1 MRLLAAFSLALLG
14 FSAGGC
20 AVVKIPLAV
29 AQGTARAVASGASA
43 LVPSKKPSQE
53 AVAKNAAAAD
63 SRQVLQTTSSRE
75 RNFNER
81 INKPD
86 LTLAYLPAEK
96 AFQANAG
103 APLGRSVPTK
113 PFLSDRVTPVR
124 EFRTTALPDANVRA
138 VPVRGFDTRSDPSAA
153 RSAAGTERTVATRS
167 VRTRDLPEA
176 GRTAQVRG
184 ADPRGGKLFAV
195 KGKRQDSLDAQ
206 YAPRKPMSV
215 DDVRDLLNKGPRSPN
230 PDGVTTPR

>member
-1 MRLLAAFSLALLG
+1 MRLLAALSLALLG
-14 FSAGGC
+14 LGTGGC
-20 AVVKIPLAV
+20 AVVKLPLAV
-29 AQGTARAVASGASA
+29 AQGTARAVVAGAGA
-43 LVPSKKPSQE
+43 LMPSKKPNQE

-63 SRQVLQTTSSRE
+63 PRQAVQTTSSRE

-81 INKPD
+81 ISKPD
-86 LTLAYLPAEK
+86 LTLAYLPADRS
-96 AFQANAG
+96 FQANAS

-124 EFRTTALPDANVRA
+124 EFRTAALAGPTVRA
-138 VPVRGFDTRSDPSAA
+138 VPVRTFETRGDPGAG
-153 RSAAGTERTVATRS
+153 RSAAGADRAVATRG
-167 VRTRDLPEA
+167 VRTRELPEA
-176 GRTAQVRG
+176 GRTAAVRG
-184 ADPRGGKLFAV
+184 ADPRAGKLFAV

-215 DDVRDLLNKGPRSPN
+215 DDVRDLLNKGPRSPA